1 MAFVSV
7 ESTRIP
13 PLTPPWQLPK
23 RVDVPFPE
31 LPSDADTE
39 LPSWRTGLHSV
50 PPARVL
56 MLL

>member
-1 MAFVSV
+1 M
-7 ESTRIP
+7 IP
-13 PLTPPWQLPK
+13 PLTPPWQLPRPV

-50 PPARVL
+50 RPT
-56 MLL
+56 